1 MWPSHWFLL
10 TLGGLVPRLINP
22 AYAQSQLGL
31 WQASL
36 VSAILWLCLPCLML
50 VIFVDWRLRPEHPE
64 GEDAIDVL
72 IGWASFAL
80 LPVVGL
86 VMCALP
92 ALDAHTR
99 LLFGRRLEYRVTE
112 KVPVQAHF
120 RGEQAAPALKPSR
133 ESAPSRRA
141 RFDQLPQYRAYAP
154 GSTTAVTDSVLLVYR
169 DLR

>member
-1 MWPSHWFLL
+1 MAPCTVPLWPEMPVAS
-10 TLGGLVPRLINP
+10 P
-22 AYAQSQLGL
+22 AKNRVFSNGA
-31 WQASL
+31 A
-36 VSAILWLCLPCLML
+36 
-50 VIFVDWRLRPEHPE
+50 R
-64 GEDAIDVL
+64 

-80 LPVVGL
+80 LPVFGL
-86 VMCALP
+86 LLCALP

-120 RGEQAAPALKPSR
+120 RDARGAPLPKPMR
-133 ESAPSRRA
+133 DPVPLRRT